1 MAGTGNLLLKRGSVM
16 PYNRTQDD
24 AAGDT
29 DLKVLLKGM
38 PAAQI
43 VGLSPYYATAGNSE
57 ALASANAKYIGTS
70 TVDYPNRLWLGTDG
84 YATSDTEGT
93 DDGGT
98 VRPYAATG
106 ATTFGTTGYTRPLWV
121 GAEIRASE
129 PITEDGIGIT
139 FTGKISIAPT
149 GANLTITSG
158 SISGGTLA
166 AGMRIEVMNTNV
178 TPNTVYPILEE
189 GSHLYSGSGLSWT
202 VLPRPPALIQTTT
215 GGDLTFRAYP
225 NPYVVLKANWD
236 RPSDY
241 VLVTQKAIS
250 AMPLRVWEEKG
261 DPVHATGQAAGTI
274 GIKEYV
280 DFSAWDGVGTS
291 EPTNRTISN
300 NTVIYFPDA
309 TNYITPTALE
319 DAILVANI
327 ANTSTDPK
335 RIYLKWSTTAAALQ
349 SYTSATSG
357 SDFALL
363 GSNGATKGKQTFL
376 SPIGIENYLELLPYS
391 DGVSNLPAT
400 IKSTTVGA
408 ASIFDENI
416 TDLSIGGAAELI
428 EIGNGSTGGN
438 TATTIYGEL
447 TVTGPTNLS
456 SDTVIDGGTF

>member
-24 AAGDT
+24 ATSDGDP
-29 DLKVLLKGM
+29 KVLLKGM

-43 VGLSPYYATAGNSE
+43 VGLSPYYATVGNTE
-57 ALASANAKYIGTS
+57 PLASANAKYIGTS
-70 TVDYPNRLWLGTDG
+70 TVDYPNRLWVGTDG
-84 YATSDTEGT
+84 YATNDAEGT

-98 VRPYAATG
+98 VRPYTATG
-106 ATTFGTTGYTRPLWV
+106 ATTFGTFGYTRPLWV

-129 PITEDGIGIT
+129 PITEDGAAIT
-139 FTGKISIAPT
+139 FTGTISTATT
-149 GANLTITSG
+149 GANLSITAG
-158 SISGGTLA
+158 SITGGSLA
-166 AGMRIEVMNTNV
+166 TGMRIEVYNST
-178 TPNTVYPILEE
+178 TGAILPILAE
-189 GSHLYSGSGLSWT
+189 GTHLYSGGGNSWT
-202 VLPRPPALIQTTT
+202 VLPRPTVTVQGNPVGTALS
-215 GGDLTFRAYP
+215 FKAYP

-241 VLVTQKAIS
+241 VLVTQKAI
-250 AMPLRVWEEKG
+250 ATMPLRVWEEKG
-261 DPVHATGQAAGTI
+261 DPMFGTSAGV
-274 GIKEYV
+274 KEYV
-280 DFSAWDGVGTS
+280 DFSAWDGSAST
-291 EPTNRTISN
+291 EPTDRTISN

-309 TNYITPTALE
+309 TNYISPTAGQT

-327 ANTSTDPK
+327 ANTGSEPK